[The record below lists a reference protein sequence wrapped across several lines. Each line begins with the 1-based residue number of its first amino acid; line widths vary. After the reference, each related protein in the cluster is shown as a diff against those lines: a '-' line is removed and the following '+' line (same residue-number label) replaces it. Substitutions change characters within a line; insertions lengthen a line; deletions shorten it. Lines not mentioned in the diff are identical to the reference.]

1 MKNFTCSFVFFHN
14 LIAVGLFAVRTN
26 VKTLTPS
33 ESPSPSVN
41 VKLAMARRA
50 WSFREMAVVRSS
62 QSPIGVT
69 RVSSSSP
76 PTMTSSQNLLW
87 SNGELGNSSANTETE
102 MPFSKISL
110 AFCFAK
116 LILLKTNQ
124 VNYIRFWFQ
133 EILHDSYNCSKLI
146 NQSINQSVE
155 RLDDKLIYQPI
166 KSHDLLL

>member
-1 MKNFTCSFVFFHN
+1 MKNVTCSLVFFHN

-87 SNGELGNSSANTETE
+87 SNGELGNSRANTETE

-116 LILLKTNQ
+116 LILLKKIKLTIS
-124 VNYIRFWFQ
+124 VFDCK
-133 EILHDSYNCSKLI
+133 EILCDSYNCTKLISQSIDQSVNQSSI
-146 NQSINQSVE
+146 NQSIGSN
-155 RLDDKLIYQPI
+155 D
-166 KSHDLLL
+166 